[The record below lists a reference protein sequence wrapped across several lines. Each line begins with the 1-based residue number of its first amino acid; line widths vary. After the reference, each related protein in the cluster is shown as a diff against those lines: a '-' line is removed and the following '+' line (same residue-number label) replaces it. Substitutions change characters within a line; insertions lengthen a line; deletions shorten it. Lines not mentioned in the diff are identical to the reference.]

1 LVEGAVDKD
10 FIRLEIEDLS
20 DFNATK
26 TLLQKIQVRLDT
38 TAPTLTP
45 QYTIPAVAGLP
56 VELFDDDTLDVEG
69 DEVVLSA
76 EADDGD
82 GIGID
87 DAVGIV
93 ITLNGAPYD
102 GEPLGPGTY
111 HAEFYVKDK
120 LDHKTTVE
128 LDFAVVGDPVINVG
142 PDVEIYAEDVAT
154 FKPLQGVTA
163 TDPLDGDITDDVTC
177 ECDLPEAFAA
187 GVPGTYTFTYSVT
200 NAYGRKVSVERTVK
214 ILGKPQ
220 IFGAVDTTITQGDE
234 FDPMA
239 GVTAHDNEDGDLTD
253 EIQITGEVDVTKPGV
268 YKLTYTVVDSDGN
281 AVIVVRKVT
290 VKEKVVPPGPDDP
303 DPGDPDDPGPGD
315 PDDPGPDDPEIP
327 GPDDPDPE
335 IPDPGTMKVYAP
347 VAENKEN
354 DVDVSGDDR
363 ITYTIGKSKGATYRA
378 VADDL
383 GVEDLLY
390 VTVDGKKI
398 VKDKDYTV
406 EAGSILVTLKKEF
419 LDKLKPGKH
428 TVGIYTTKG
437 HSIKILTILATVK
450 PTGESTS
457 WLLYAGGSLV
467 VLSAMLVTALFI
479 IRKRRDEHSG

>member
-1 LVEGAVDKD
+1 M
-10 FIRLEIEDLS
+10 
-20 DFNATK
+20 
-26 TLLQKIQVRLDT
+26 
-38 TAPTLTP
+38 
-45 QYTIPAVAGLP
+45 
-56 VELFDDDTLDVEG
+56 
-69 DEVVLSA
+69 
-76 EADDGD
+76 DG
-82 GIGID
+82 
-87 DAVGIV
+87 V
-93 ITLNGAPYD
+93 P
-102 GEPLGPGTY
+102 
-111 HAEFYVKDK
+111 
-120 LDHKTTVE
+120 
-128 LDFAVVGDPVINVG
+128 
-142 PDVEIYAEDVAT
+142 AT
-154 FKPLQGVTA
+154 FP
-163 TDPLDGDITDDVTC
+163 PYGDITGEVIV
-177 ECDLPEAFAA
+177 ECDKQDAFDT
-187 GVPGTYTFTYSVT
+187 GVLGTYTFTYTV
-200 NAYGRKVSVERTVK
+200 NKAGRTVSVERTVK